1 MNVSLNSQDLRS
13 WASDPKTQLSKSE
26 GDVLLERLHNA
37 PETLTNEQLSIIPL
51 RILSK
56 GLGNLSSRR
65 IIDAYLRWL
74 EVQRLSP
81 RRNINYNWGNTV
93 SQWTQALRARRFTI
107 EEVLHEV
114 ELWRNTNGPFHDP
127 QIEGGPR
134 YPPEPSDLVR
144 GWKQVLQGATSAKK
158 MQAAA
163 MGYDHYAPSKP
174 MGYSSRVE
182 TNVNKSNQVP
192 PSYICNRCEGRGMS
206 DLRIDHLEIV
216 TDSLIGH
223 YVVNCPTNEDPSF
236 DKPPSLD
243 YRCRFCQQP
252 GSHYWMF
259 CPRNPDP
266 NSIYRRRQAKQR
278 DSYQETTDKEMTDGR
293 LSITS
298 KSSRETFNDQS
309 PPTPFPFPTYPFR
322 IRENA
327 DHELAVEAD
336 PGEGSL
342 AVHQSKRSM
351 STDTTDI
358 DRLKTTMSDVAMMNR
373 YENTVAASE
382 LLNTVGKRDLFERG
396 NSLKRE
402 RSYSATSDGAWL
414 QDRYNG
420 T

>member
-1 MNVSLNSQDLRS
+1 
-13 WASDPKTQLSKSE
+13 
-26 GDVLLERLHNA
+26 
-37 PETLTNEQLSIIPL
+37 
-51 RILSK
+51 
-56 GLGNLSSRR
+56 
-65 IIDAYLRWL
+65 
-74 EVQRLSP
+74 
-81 RRNINYNWGNTV
+81 
-93 SQWTQALRARRFTI
+93 
-107 EEVLHEV
+107 
-114 ELWRNTNGPFHDP
+114 
-127 QIEGGPR
+127 
-134 YPPEPSDLVR
+134 
-144 GWKQVLQGATSAKK
+144 
-158 MQAAA
+158 
-163 MGYDHYAPSKP
+163 
-174 MGYSSRVE
+174 
-182 TNVNKSNQVP
+182 
-192 PSYICNRCEGRGMS
+192 MS

-236 DKPPSLD
+236 DKPPSFD

-327 DHELAVEAD
+327 GHELAVEAD
-336 PGEGSL
+336 PGECSL
-342 AVHQSKRSM
+342 VVHQSKRSM

-382 LLNTVGKRDLFERG
+382 LLNTVVKRDLFERG
-396 NSLKRE
+396 SSLKRE